1 MSPEKTDSDSIGPQR
16 TLSEVSFPPALGEQF
31 RQLYGTD
38 TPPSDGAEWVAQM
51 RETTTSARGRTPTV
65 EDLCTVAD
73 GDHAFVGETG
83 TQKYICVL
91 DPLAYPFLTG
101 ETGTVQSTTPVRG
114 ETVEFTVE
122 RDGVTVSHDE
132 AVVSLGVSDHL
143 DAVDVESA
151 PVETV
156 YRQVCGYIQTFVDRA
171 EYETW
176 ASEADAETIALSA
189 PDGIAVAR
197 ELADT
202 LFAGSDG
209 REKS

>member
-1 MSPEKTDSDSIGPQR
+1 
-16 TLSEVSFPPALGEQF
+16 
-31 RQLYGTD
+31 
-38 TPPSDGAEWVAQM
+38 M

-83 TQKYICVL
+83 TQEYICVL

-101 ETGTVQSTTPVRG
+101 ETGTVRSTTPVRG
-114 ETVEFTVE
+114 ETVGFTVE